1 MPTPTEKRIS
11 ELTINDV
18 ADYLRLSELSEDDT
32 RLIPTILKAS
42 KEYVLKYTGLELL
55 QADNCI
61 DLTIAVLVLC
71 QDMYDTRAYYVDT
84 NNTNKV
90 VEAILGL
97 HSVNL
102 L

>member
-1 MPTPTEKRIS
+1 MPTYTAKSIS
-11 ELTINDV
+11 ALTITDV
-18 ADYLRLSELSEDDT
+18 ADYLHLTEMTTQDESLLT
-32 RLIPTILKAS
+32 TILSAS
-42 KEYVLKYTGLELL
+42 KDYVLKYTGLSLL
-55 QADNCI
+55 EADNYK

-71 QDMYDTRAYYVDT
+71 QDMFDNRAYYVDS
-84 NNTNKV
+84 NNVNKV